1 VDRHDDITSFVPEDF
16 WVLDCDVAKPGTVV
30 KLEWERGRVFDREVP
45 SQPSRFALFFA
56 SDARVSGF
64 DGTRWPEC
72 SNRM

>member
-45 SQPSRFALFFA
+45 PQPSRFALFFC
-56 SDARVSGF
+56 V
-64 DGTRWPEC
+64 
-72 SNRM
+72 